1 MILLPQPGCWAYRQA
16 LPHLALQPSFSGQF
30 LLYCAYKNIFHPN
43 QFHKSSYPTTNPCPL
58 PLGSQPITLWQAH
71 PSPLSLLPSSVSS
84 TLFMPFHPI
93 CHLGF
98 GNNPARWAENLYI
111 FKRFFF
117 FLRYWGLNS
126 GPSPRAPP
134 PVLFLWRVFE
144 IRSHRTI
151 CPGWLQI
158 MTLLISASWV
168 ARIIGMRHRR
178 PLKRC
183 FNSLTLREIFV
194 CNVCCYRWIVFL
206 HRHGEVWFSGCE
218 VIGIGVVGDVTT
230 VKKRLYCSGW
240 AINPVWLHPYK
251 KKFRHKRK
259 MACEYGCR
267 AWSDVVTW
275 WGHWKQ
281 RE

>member
-117 FLRYWGLNS
+117 FFEVLGLKLRAFTS
-126 GPSPRAPP
+126 SPS
-134 PVLFLWRVFE
+134 
-144 IRSHRTI
+144 T
-151 CPGWLQI
+151 
-158 MTLLISASWV
+158 
-168 ARIIGMRHRR
+168 
-178 PLKRC
+178 
-183 FNSLTLREIFV
+183 SLIFV
-194 CNVCCYRWIVFL
+194 KGFWDKVSQNYL
-206 HRHGEVWFSGCE
+206 P
-218 VIGIGVVGDVTT
+218 
-230 VKKRLYCSGW
+230 RLASNHDPPDLCLLS
-240 AINPVWLHPYK
+240 
-251 KKFRHKRK
+251 
-259 MACEYGCR
+259 
-267 AWSDVVTW
+267 S
-275 WGHWKQ
+275 
-281 RE
+281 